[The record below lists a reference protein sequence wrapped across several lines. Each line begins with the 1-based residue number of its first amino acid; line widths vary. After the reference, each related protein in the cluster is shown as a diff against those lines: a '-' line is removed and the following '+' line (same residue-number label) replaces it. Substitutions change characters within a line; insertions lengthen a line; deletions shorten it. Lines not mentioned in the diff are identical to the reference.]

1 MQLFFIQAESKTQK
15 DFEDKCDMILRG
27 FLSRFSSQIYQNSA
41 EMLQNIRENTRIHKS
56 TEWTVDETVYEC
68 FFE

>member
-1 MQLFFIQAESKTQK
+1 MQLFFIQVESKTQN
-15 DFEDKCDMILRG
+15 DFEDKCDVVLRG

-41 EMLQNIRENTRIHKS
+41 EVLQNIRENMRIHES
-56 TEWTVDETVYEC
+56 TEWFVDGTVYEC